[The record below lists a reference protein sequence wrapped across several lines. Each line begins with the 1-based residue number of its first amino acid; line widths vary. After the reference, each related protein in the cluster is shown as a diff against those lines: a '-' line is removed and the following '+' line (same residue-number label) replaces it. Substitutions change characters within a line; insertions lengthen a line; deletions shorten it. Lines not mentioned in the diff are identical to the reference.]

1 MPIGDA
7 QLKTWSKHG
16 SVAQSRDTYAAIKNV
31 LENQDAPYSNKDF
44 TVFLQ
49 GSYGNETNV
58 YAESDVDIVM
68 ELQSTFYRD
77 LARLSDLDRDA
88 YENAFSN
95 ATYNH
100 SDFKKDAVTWLMKRY
115 GKAAKPGTKAIFVEE
130 NGNRRNADVLV
141 AAQFRRYYQ
150 FTTIS
155 NQRFEEGICFFL
167 KDGTLVENF
176 PKQHSRNC
184 TNKHQ
189 TTSDW
194 FKPTVRFFKNIR
206 NRMIDDGL
214 IADGVAPSYYLE
226 DLLYNVPP
234 EKFGG
239 SHQDTFV
246 ECSTG

>member
-100 SDFKKDAVTWLMKRY
+100 SDFKKDAVTWLTKGTGKQLNRGPRRYSWKRMETDAMRTCLWRRNSAVTINSRLY
-115 GKAAKPGTKAIFVEE
+115 RISGLRKASASFSRTARWSKTSQNNTPGTARISIRRRVV
-130 NGNRRNADVLV
+130 GSNRRCASS
-141 AAQFRRYYQ
+141 RIY
-150 FTTIS
+150 
-155 NQRFEEGICFFL
+155 GI
-167 KDGTLVENF
+167 
-176 PKQHSRNC
+176 
-184 TNKHQ
+184 
-189 TTSDW
+189 
-194 FKPTVRFFKNIR
+194 
-206 NRMIDDGL
+206 
-214 IADGVAPSYYLE
+214 A
-226 DLLYNVPP
+226 
-234 EKFGG
+234 
-239 SHQDTFV
+239 
-246 ECSTG
+246 

>member
-167 KDGTLVENF
+167 SLRLGTRLVRGWRGVTHMVLIHADGIGWRGQRYRSLSVVARKITGARWSG
-176 PKQHSRNC
+176 P
-184 TNKHQ
+184 
-189 TTSDW
+189 
-194 FKPTVRFFKNIR
+194 RFF
-206 NRMIDDGL
+206 GL
-214 IADGVAPSYYLE
+214 RRRQLDSYSSARA
-226 DLLYNVPP
+226 
-234 EKFGG
+234 GHG
-239 SHQDTFV
+239 Q
-246 ECSTG
+246 G